1 MDSSFVVTRRKLL
14 GLTQRELSR
23 LTGVKQPLISAIESG
38 RREPTASVRQALE
51 SALQLRPSIALEHMQ
66 ADVRRIVKTN
76 HGRAAYLF
84 GSVARGQDGPG
95 SDVDLLVEFDEDADI
110 VDLLTMEEE
119 LAELLTIPVDVIS
132 AGSSSKL
139 TDEARREAVPL

>member
-1 MDSSFVVTRRKLL
+1 MDASFVATRRKLL

-51 SALQLRPSIALEHMQ
+51 SALQLRPSVALEHMQ
-66 ADVRRIVKTN
+66 ADIRRIVRAN

-84 GSVARGQDGPG
+84 GSVARQQDAPG
-95 SDVDLLVEFDEDADI
+95 SDVDLLVEFDDGADI
-110 VDLLTMEEE
+110 VDLLAMEEE
-119 LAELLTIPVDVIS
+119 LSQLLTIPVDVVS
-132 AGSSSKL
+132 AGSSSKV
-139 TDEARREAVPL
+139 TAEARREAVPL

>member
-95 SDVDLLVEFDEDADI
+95 SDVDLLVEFDEGADI

-132 AGSSSKL
+132 AGSSSKV
-139 TDEARREAVPL
+139 TYEARREAVPL

>member
-95 SDVDLLVEFDEDADI
+95 SDVDLLVEFDEGADI